1 MKETVIN
8 AFADK
13 AVLERLFTNGPGELL
28 AVNSKAGYLKAGQ
41 DVYMLCSADLGIT
54 PIGIAVDDYA
64 AAAAA
69 LRLSAGGRFD
79 TADNALVFRGGVLR
93 VQPYPRCAPQ
103 EPWGTFRTER
113 IEAAARLLSAL
124 GRTSGLV
131 PLADALC
138 LGAAP
143 EKGIA
148 ANPFCAKAYGPLAR
162 LRDGLAHND
171 VEAVP
176 AEVKSLLGLGIGL
189 TPSAD
194 DVLCGMTYTLLHG
207 ARKLTAADVEFVNA
221 VRRYAP
227 ERTNLISAAILKAV
241 ADDGRF
247 EMMDN
252 VLRGLTGAG
261 EDGTQRLLTIGS
273 SSGSE
278 MLLGI
283 TIAAKLIHG
292 RGQL

>member
-1 MKETVIN
+1 
-8 AFADK
+8 
-13 AVLERLFTNGPGELL
+13 
-28 AVNSKAGYLKAGQ
+28 
-41 DVYMLCSADLGIT
+41 
-54 PIGIAVDDYA
+54 
-64 AAAAA
+64 
-69 LRLSAGGRFD
+69 
-79 TADNALVFRGGVLR
+79 
-93 VQPYPRCAPQ
+93 
-103 EPWGTFRTER
+103 
-113 IEAAARLLSAL
+113 
-124 GRTSGLV
+124 V

-148 ANPFCAKAYGPLAR
+148 ANPFCAKAYGPLVR

-171 VEAVP
+171 AEAVP

-221 VRRYAP
+221 VRCYAP

-241 ADDGRF
+241 ADGGRF
-247 EMMDN
+247 EMIDN

-261 EDGTQRLLTIGS
+261 EAGTQRLLTIGS

>member
-1 MKETVIN
+1 MKETEIN

-13 AVLERLFTNGPGELL
+13 AVLERLSAAGSGELL
-28 AVNSKAGYLKAGQ
+28 AVNSRASYLKAGQ

-64 AAAAA
+64 AAAET
-69 LRLSAGGRFD
+69 LRLSAGGHFD
-79 TADNALVFRGGVLR
+79 TADHGLVFHGGVLR
-93 VQPYPRCAPQ
+93 MKSYPQRAPQ
-103 EPWGTFRTER
+103 EPNGAFRPER
-113 IEAAARLLSAL
+113 IEAAARQLSTL
-124 GRTSGLV
+124 GRTTGLV

-143 EKGIA
+143 EKGMA
-148 ANPFCAKAYGPLAR
+148 ANPFCEKAYGPLAR
-162 LRDGLAHND
+162 LRDGLARND

-176 AEVKSLLGLGIGL
+176 AEVKRLLGLGIGL

-221 VRRYAP
+221 VRRCAP

-241 ADDGRF
+241 ADGGRF
-247 EMMDN
+247 EIMDN
-252 VLRGLTGAG
+252 VLHGLTGAG
-261 EDGTQRLLTIGS
+261 EDGTQRLLAIGS

-283 TIAAKLIHG
+283 TIAAELIHR
-292 RGQL
+292 RGQS

>member
-1 MKETVIN
+1 M
-8 AFADK
+8 
-13 AVLERLFTNGPGELL
+13 
-28 AVNSKAGYLKAGQ
+28 
-41 DVYMLCSADLGIT
+41 
-54 PIGIAVDDYA
+54 
-64 AAAAA
+64 
-69 LRLSAGGRFD
+69 
-79 TADNALVFRGGVLR
+79 
-93 VQPYPRCAPQ
+93 
-103 EPWGTFRTER
+103 
-113 IEAAARLLSAL
+113 
-124 GRTSGLV
+124 

-148 ANPFCAKAYGPLAR
+148 ANPFCAKAYGPLVR

-171 VEAVP
+171 AEAVP

-207 ARKLTAADVEFVNA
+207 ARKLTAADAEFVNA

-241 ADDGRF
+241 TDGGRF

-261 EDGTQRLLTIGS
+261 EDGREALAREDGTQRLLTIGS

>member
-1 MKETVIN
+1 MKETVID

-79 TADNALVFRGGVLR
+79 TADNALVFCGGVLR
-93 VQPYPRCAPQ
+93 VQPYPRRAPQ
-103 EPWGTFRTER
+103 EPCGTFRTER

-162 LRDGLAHND
+162 LMDGLARND

-176 AEVKSLLGLGIGL
+176 AEVKRLLGLGIGL

-194 DVLCGMTYTLLHG
+194 DVLCGMAYTLLHG
-207 ARKLTAADVEFVNA
+207 ARKLTAADMEFVNA

-241 ADDGRF
+241 TDGGRF